1 MPVVASLFCT
11 LENISISTIQFA
23 LIMRLKFKPEPGQ
36 SDGSGS
42 GRLRLRNPDSY
53 VSTVIGLTLNFS
65 STLNDQEIQ

>member
-11 LENISISTIQFA
+11 LENISICTIQFA

-53 VSTVIGLTLNFS
+53 VSTVIRLTHNFS
-65 STLNDQEIQ
+65 SKLNDQEIQ